1 MSVAIVGCGVAGFG
15 RFPATSVASV
25 ASRAVTAA
33 LDDCGLPRSEI
44 DGLFPHIGQPRG
56 LDYDELAKLLALEVK
71 VATQPWAHG
80 RFAATVVGAAWQAVS
95 LGLVNYALCL
105 AAWKPAVA
113 RAGSRDNA
121 IFAETLREGGGPHA
135 ETPWAGAVAP
145 VFGAALATRAYFDRH
160 RLDLGLLSAVPVAQ
174 RKAAQRN
181 PLALMRKPMSPEDYD
196 GARFIVEP
204 LRLFDCSVP
213 AGCGVA
219 LVMTSAERARDLPS
233 SPVFIRG
240 WQGIHAGPDEFI
252 FGQPGLG
259 VDQANVFSYQPVSAP
274 VFQRAGVAPSDVDA
288 FYCYDGFSPQVLW
301 TLERFGYCAPGEAAD
316 FVQGG
321 RIELGGPLPVN
332 TSGGQLSEG
341 HSNGWGAFAEIIAQ
355 LRQAA
360 GERQVASAR
369 LAQWATT
376 LGDSVIFGADDAD

>member
-1 MSVAIVGCGVAGFG
+1 VSVAIVGCGVAGFG
-15 RFPATSVASV
+15 RFPEMSVASV

-80 RFAATVVGAAWQAVS
+80 RFAATVLGAAWQAVS

-105 AAWKPAVA
+105 AAWKPAPA

-196 GARFIVEP
+196 AARFIVEP

-219 LVMTSAERARDLPS
+219 LVLTSSERTVDLPS
-233 SPVFIRG
+233 APVFIRG

-259 VDQANVFSYQPVSAP
+259 VDQANVFSYQPAAAP
-274 VFQRAGVAPSDVDA
+274 VFQRAGVTPSDIDA

-341 HSNGWGAFAEIIAQ
+341 HSNGWGAFAEIVAQ
-355 LRQAA
+355 LRGTA
-360 GERQVASAR
+360 GERQVGGAR

-376 LGDSVIFGADDAD
+376 LGDSVILGADDAD